1 MNLYTYKLSK
11 TDEDSF
17 VVQLSAGK
25 HEMRLSFLWA
35 IANQEQY
42 DMIKRQLTRMADNDP
57 LLGKGGVIIHNY
69 NYVEYYLEMKG
80 KSDAEIGA
88 WVTDTEVPHPQSI
101 INMSSTGEDVRP
113 TINMIKERILECEEI
128 ESVLLHYKEVLRW
141 QVSVSV
147 DSDSP
152 TVAAIQPGGWY
163 RRQENVMFRFV
174 SDREAIGK
182 EDLPY
187 VTLQIGVKDE

>member
-17 VVQLSAGK
+17 VVQLSVGK

-42 DMIKRQLTRMADNDP
+42 DMIKRQLIRMADNDP

-69 NYVEYYLEMKG
+69 NYVVYYLELEG
-80 KSDAEIGA
+80 KSDTEIEE
-88 WVTDTEVPHPQSI
+88 WLTDTEIPHPQSI
-101 INMSSTGEDVRP
+101 INMLATGEDIRP
-113 TINMIKERILECEEI
+113 TINLVKERILECEEI

-163 RRQENVMFRFV
+163 RRQESVMFRFV
-174 SDREAIGK
+174 SDRDAIGK
-182 EDLPY
+182 EDLQY